1 MMRTA
6 PERYRELEPLAP
18 LALRPRPQLLL
29 APQPAQPTLAEQH
42 ARALRG
48 AGLEADL
55 LDGRHPRRE
64 WPALAPD
71 IAGGLLVGESW
82 LLDPAAATPAFAA
95 AAREAGARTET
106 GVRVVAVRPDLVLTD
121 RGRMAAEMVVAAGP
135 WPPDLVPGLPISAGR
150 GWRLRAAPLPG
161 PIPWVVEEM
170 SWPAQDQLGRLAR
183 PLTLGE
189 LVSGGR
195 PEPAASALAAAPL
208 PGGEAL
214 IGTSLSPSLRDAV
227 EGAGMPRLIAE
238 RALRCSP
245 GPGQLPVVAAWSGL
259 RPMTPDGW
267 PVAGRTAKGIWVHG
281 GQGSIGMQVAPA
293 IVLWLA
299 EPILTGEGGEAFSGL
314 GPERFRPQAP
324 AARSQREAQR
334 DSGSGTS

>member
-6 PERYRELEPLAP
+6 LERYRELEPLAP

-29 APQPAQPTLAEQH
+29 APDPAQPTLAEQH

-48 AGLEADL
+48 AGLEAEL

-64 WPALAPD
+64 WPALALD

-106 GVRVVAVRPDLVLTD
+106 GVRVVAVPPDRVLTD
-121 RGRMAAEMVVAAGP
+121 RGRMDAEIVVAAGP

-150 GWRLRAAPLPG
+150 GWRLRAVPLPG

-170 SWPAQDQLGRLAR
+170 SWPAQDRLGRLAR

-208 PGGEAL
+208 PGRGGADRHL
-214 IGTSLSPSLRDAV
+214 AQPLAPRRGRGRRDAPADRRA
-227 EGAGMPRLIAE
+227 GAALLARTGPAAGGGRLERPLPHDPRRLAGGRPHGRRHLGARRPRLD
-238 RALRCSP
+238 RH
-245 GPGQLPVVAAWSGL
+245 
-259 RPMTPDGW
+259 
-267 PVAGRTAKGIWVHG
+267 AGG
-281 GQGSIGMQVAPA
+281 PA